1 MTYQRQVLK
10 ERRKGA
16 GGVYLLVRFRVCLG
30 GAARSKAQ
38 THAPCTVH
46 CACVLYLGTA
56 ALSVEPRLSSHSALA
71 GLRKLKRT

>member
-10 ERRKGA
+10 ESRKGA
-16 GGVYLLVRFRVCLG
+16 GGVYLLIRFRVSLG

-46 CACVLYLGTA
+46 CACVLGARLVRRGGLVRGTQA
-56 ALSVEPRLSSHSALA
+56 FLSLSTRRS
-71 GLRKLKRT
+71 T